1 MEGEGMVAVV
11 RGLRDAG
18 LAVTLMDAGRQYTL
32 VPDMGMISFSIK
44 KFNFFKYFLT
54 HCSSMLAVMS

>member
-1 MEGEGMVAVV
+1 MVAVV

-32 VPDMGMISFSIK
+32 VPDMGMISFLIK
-44 KFNFFKYFLT
+44 KFNFFKYF
-54 HCSSMLAVMS
+54 